1 MDTGASKSCINY
13 NMFTKIR
20 NPKWSTETPPRVL
33 AADGS
38 DLGSVGI
45 IQLQLKFGDKEVIQ
59 DFIVCRQLRR
69 DIILGSDFGKQNCAG
84 IEWTTKRTRVLSL
97 NGISV
102 VEVEENE
109 LGLPVTASFHVKVP
123 PRHNGVFQ
131 VNVHGDTTGTHI
143 ITANNQFLEKN
154 PNVYQHEISIVSDGS
169 EQSFPLV
176 AVTNLDFAKTLH
188 IGKGEI
194 IGFARPESQEV
205 VYIATSSELNMEP
218 YQDSSPCNWIPP
230 RHRKPL
236 EPQLD
241 KRAHKHP
248 DESTGSNPITP
259 HLTENQRLR
268 DESIE
273 SMKRN
278 QDTQSLVNV
287 KAKELY
293 GKKMDKRLFDESRE
307 FTENIG
313 FHSQHQRLCDE
324 SSQSTTQQASED
336 FSWNEISEVVESDFL
351 ISPGDIYPSRKVE
364 LKDAEVSP
372 ETLQRFE
379 DLCDKHHDAFSKNN
393 QDIGKTQLIEMEI
406 DTGNSVPLAQSPYTL
421 PLKHYDWVRREIE
434 TLEKAGV
441 IERSL
446 SPWASPVIVVP
457 KKSAP
462 DEPPR
467 RRLCVDYR
475 RVNALQQ
482 EVKRT
487 DKSTGC
493 LTLYPLPK
501 IDEMF
506 AKLGGAKVFSTID
519 LRSAYYHIGLT
530 RESQAKSAFVVPM
543 GKWQFKRTP
552 FGLSQAPAYFQLLI
566 DQVLMDCGDFAMGY
580 LDDIIVFSKTEE
592 EHLQHL
598 EEIFKRLKHFDL
610 KMKREKSSFF
620 KKHLQ
625 YLGHLVSEQGFEP
638 LPEKLEAIRT
648 MPHPKTAKEVKQF
661 LGLIGYYRKFIPR
674 FSDLSRPLTRLTRH
688 DAKFD
693 WTSQCQKSFD
703 HLRELL
709 MQYPILRYPDPK
721 RGYTV
726 FTDASGIGWSGVLTQ
741 EYPDEKGRLKAHP
754 VCYVSGQF
762 RGSQLNWAALTKEAY
777 AIYMSIRRLVF
788 YLADA
793 DVTIKCDHLPL
804 KKFLMKQTLNSKV
817 NNWAVELEQF
827 NLKLDWIMGSKN
839 TLADT
844 LSRLLEVCPEA
855 KLEPEPPGQ
864 EFGCYCFEE
873 MAPVQVDYIEEVET
887 VTIEESE
894 NLKEIKLPLK
904 DWQMELLQKHDATSR
919 EIAKK
924 LQQDKHM
931 NKLFL
936 RRNGIVYR
944 LWCEDRRTSECV
956 LVPEVLRSSLLMLA
970 HNYSG
975 HNGFRR
981 TYNAMKRQYYWP
993 GMRKDILRHCKT
1005 CHQCMLQNQGGG
1017 EVGFDH
1023 FNTPSLPMEFIC
1035 MDLVGPISPRTSKG
1049 NKYILT
1055 VIDMLTGYTIAVPIE
1070 DKRSET
1076 VCKAYRDSVYC
1087 IFGGSSRILTDNGTE
1102 FKSREMKQVCE
1113 ELDIKQVFS
1122 PVYTPQS
1129 NGRLEGWHR
1138 FLKAC
1143 IAKHI
1148 RGADVEWD
1156 DLIPLAVSAYN
1167 FFPCQSSKESPF
1179 VLMFGRD
1186 PITPIAKLLEPK
1198 LKFYGEKGEG
1208 LNMSTLRKLY
1218 TVVAENIRRAREKQ
1232 PRQETPPTKIHV
1244 NDLVLV
1250 KDPDSAAFDP
1260 KYMPNYRVTA
1270 VYGRNRIEVQ
1280 DEKGNKSVRRAAHVK
1295 LCEPVDKVI
1304 HQLPPQA
1311 VYEQYGR
1318 RSKLLI
1324 HPKDVPEVPLQIFE
1338 GKRETI
1344 DEGDESQSRK
1354 ETEVM
1359 VHEISHH
1366 NTVKLKMMNTQSM
1379 SIDTSDASWNRQGWQ
1394 SNVVLRYRSSV
1405 ELRLE
1410 NTKDHR
1416 DIEKQSDASDESM
1429 SRPKVAIC
1437 NERVSGNS
1445 DNEMGHSV
1453 KRLQNA
1459 YNSDDSDESRCRPG
1473 TTVRSGE
1480 LFNDDNDET
1489 IRQDQRTLQSVHSD
1503 NVDESRSRKTVPLH
1517 TGKGM
1522 DGHCKSTDS
1531 TTNPRAYLEEDAT
1544 SSIGMVNDGS
1554 ISRGNRC
1561 SMSSL
1566 QWTEQLVT
1574 PVSSDGSID
1583 TTVVNRQDV
1592 DECSVTNNTLTLNKM
1607 LFQYQTNGYPAHS
1620 QRLRLVS
1627 GVKVKQGRKS
1637 WN

>member
-1 MDTGASKSCINY
+1 MAIKANDKYEHSFALMDTGASKSCINY

-38 DLGSVGI
+38 DLGSMGI
-45 IQLQLKFGDKEVIQ
+45 VQLKLMFGDKEVTQ

-84 IEWTTKRTRVLSL
+84 VEWTTKRTRVLSL

-143 ITANNQFLEKN
+143 ITANSQFLEKN
-154 PNVYQHEISIVSDGS
+154 PNVYQHEISIISDS
-169 EQSFPLV
+169 DTQPFPLV

-194 IGFARPESQEV
+194 IGFARPESEEV
-205 VYIATSSELNMEP
+205 TYIATSDELNMDP
-218 YQDSSPCNWIPP
+218 YIDNAPRNWIPP
-230 RHRKPL
+230 RNRKTL
-236 EPQLD
+236 EPSERQRASSRNSAQCSGITGQLQHND
-241 KRAHKHP
+241 RLN
-248 DESTGSNPITP
+248 DESLESNARSRKST
-259 HLTENQRLR
+259 
-268 DESIE
+268 
-273 SMKRN
+273 SMAK
-278 QDTQSLVNV
+278 V
-287 KAKELY
+287 KAKELG
-293 GKKMDKRLFDESRE
+293 GKSYTDRLGDESRSRE
-307 FTENIG
+307 AD
-313 FHSQHQRLCDE
+313 RLGDESKSREAMLDTDNKHLGNTLCHRLSDE
-324 SSQSTTQQASED
+324 SSESEHFEAWD
-336 FSWNEISEVVESDFL
+336 EIQEVIESDFL

-364 LKDAEVSP
+364 LQDAEVSQ
-372 ETLQRFE
+372 ETLKQFE
-379 DLCDKHHDAFSKNN
+379 DLCDKHQDAFSKNN

-406 DTGNSVPLAQSPYTL
+406 DTGGSVPLAQSPYTL
-421 PLKHYDWVRREIE
+421 PLKHYDWVRKEIE
-434 TLEKAGV
+434 TLV

-482 EVKRT
+482 EIKRT

-506 AKLGGAKVFSTID
+506 AKLGGAKIFSTID

-566 DQVLMDCGDFAMGY
+566 DQVLMGCGDFAMGY

-610 KMKREKSSFF
+610 KMKRQKSSFF

-648 MPHPKTAKEVKQF
+648 MPHPKTPKEVKQF

-688 DAKFD
+688 DAKFE
-693 WTSQCQKSFD
+693 WNEQCQKSFD

-741 EYPDEKGRLKAHP
+741 DYPDEKGRTKAHP
-754 VCYVSGQF
+754 ICYVSGQF

-788 YLADA
+788 YLSDA

-827 NLKLDWIMGSKN
+827 NLKLEWIMGSKN

-873 MAPVQVDYIEEVET
+873 MTPVQVDYIEEVES

-904 DWQMELLQKHDATSR
+904 DWQMELLQRHDATSR
-919 EIAKK
+919 EVAKK

-944 LWCEDRRTSECV
+944 LWCEDGRTSECI

-1005 CHQCMLQNQGGG
+1005 CHQCSLQNQGGG

-1055 VIDMLTGYTIAVPIE
+1055 VIDMLTGYTIAVPIA

-1102 FKSREMKQVCE
+1102 FKSREMKQICE

-1138 FLKAC
+1138 FFKAC

-1198 LKFYGEKGEG
+1198 IKFYGEKGEG
-1208 LNMSTLRKLY
+1208 LNMSSLRKLY
-1218 TVVAENIRRAREKQ
+1218 TVVAENIRKAREKQ
-1232 PRQETPPTKIHV
+1232 PRQETLPPKLKV

-1250 KDPDSAAFDP
+1250 KDPESAAFDP
-1260 KYMPNYRVTA
+1260 KYMPNYRITA

-1295 LCEPVDKVI
+1295 PCEPVDKLI

-1324 HPKDVPEVPLQIFE
+1324 HPKDVPEIPLQIFE
-1338 GKRETI
+1338 PSQDMREKVDESDESQNGVDTDVMVNEVAYQADSQETSSQSTGIDPIDMLWSGQRQQPDDKHCGVSSITNIAIQMGGDYI
-1344 DEGDESQSRK
+1344 DESKNREYSVPLYKSSVEIRLQGTRDHRGTENQDDDGDESTRRLRETMCSAQQS
-1354 ETEVM
+1354 
-1359 VHEISHH
+1359 
-1366 NTVKLKMMNTQSM
+1366 
-1379 SIDTSDASWNRQGWQ
+1379 G
-1394 SNVVLRYRSSV
+1394 
-1405 ELRLE
+1405 
-1410 NTKDHR
+1410 
-1416 DIEKQSDASDESM
+1416 
-1429 SRPKVAIC
+1429 
-1437 NERVSGNS
+1437 
-1445 DNEMGHSV
+1445 
-1453 KRLQNA
+1453 
-1459 YNSDDSDESRCRPG
+1459 DDSDESRCQPG
-1473 TTVRSGE
+1473 IATCNGKCTGNSS
-1480 LFNDDNDET
+1480 DEA
-1489 IRQDQRTLQSVHSD
+1489 IRQNERTLQNVRSD
-1503 NVDESRSRKTVPLH
+1503 DTDESSSRETQVFTH
-1517 TGKGM
+1517 
-1522 DGHCKSTDS
+1522 
-1531 TTNPRAYLEEDAT
+1531 
-1544 SSIGMVNDGS
+1544 
-1554 ISRGNRC
+1554 
-1561 SMSSL
+1561 
-1566 QWTEQLVT
+1566 
-1574 PVSSDGSID
+1574 
-1583 TTVVNRQDV
+1583 RQDV
-1592 DECSVTNNTLTLNKM
+1592 N
-1607 LFQYQTNGYPAHS
+1607 
-1620 QRLRLVS
+1620 RR
-1627 GVKVKQGRKS
+1627 
-1637 WN
+1637 

>member
-1 MDTGASKSCINY
+1 MDTGASRSCISY
-13 NMFTKIR
+13 RMFLKIKK
-20 NPKWSTETPPRVL
+20 PKWSSKPVPRVCT
-33 AADGS
+33 ADGS
-38 DLGSVGI
+38 DLGSLGRI
-45 IQLQLKFGDKEVIQ
+45 DLQLKLGDKEVVQ
-59 DFIVCRQLRR
+59 DFVVCRQLKR
-69 DIILGSDFGKQNCAG
+69 DIILGADFGKNNCAG
-84 IEWTTKRTRVLSL
+84 VEWTTQRTRVLSL
-97 NGISV
+97 NGVPAI
-102 VEVEENE
+102 EVEENE
-109 LGLPVTASFHVKVP
+109 LGLPVTAAFHVKVP

-131 VNVHGDTTGTHI
+131 VNIHGDTKGAHI
-143 ITANNQFLEKN
+143 ISANSQFLEKN
-154 PNVYQHEISIVSDGS
+154 PNVYQHEISIISDKDS
-169 EQSFPLV
+169 QPFPLI

-194 IGFARPESQEV
+194 IGFARPESEDV
-205 VYIATSSELNMEP
+205 TYIATSDEINMDP
-218 YQDSSPCNWIPP
+218 YVDNAPRNWIPP
-230 RHRKPL
+230 RNRKTL
-236 EPQLD
+236 QLS
-241 KRAHKHP
+241 KRRCDSSKDSIRCSSTFEQQEQSDRLN
-248 DESTGSNPITP
+248 DESLESNARS
-259 HLTENQRLR
+259 QK
-268 DESIE
+268 SAG
-273 SMKRN
+273 MVK
-278 QDTQSLVNV
+278 V
-287 KAKELY
+287 KAKELG
-293 GKKMDKRLFDESRE
+293 GKNCIDRL
-307 FTENIG
+307 G
-313 FHSQHQRLCDE
+313 DE
-324 SSQSTTQQASED
+324 SSKSEHSGPWD
-336 FSWNEISEVVESDFL
+336 EIQEVIESDFL

-364 LKDAEVSP
+364 LQDAEVSQ
-372 ETLQRFE
+372 ETLGRFE
-379 DLCDKHHDAFSKNN
+379 SLCEEHHEAFSKNN

-406 DTGNSVPLAQSPYTL
+406 DTGGSVPLAQSPYTL
-421 PLKHYDWVRREIE
+421 PLKHYDWVRKEIE

-482 EVKRT
+482 EIKRT

-506 AKLGGAKVFSTID
+506 AKLGGAKIFSTID

-566 DQVLMDCGDFAMGY
+566 DQVLMGCGEFAMGY
-580 LDDIIVFSKTEE
+580 LDDIIVFSKSEE

-598 EEIFKRLKHFDL
+598 EEIFKRLRHFDL
-610 KMKREKSSFF
+610 KMKRQKSSFF
-620 KKHLQ
+620 KKHIQ

-648 MPHPKTAKEVKQF
+648 MPHPKSPKEVKQF
-661 LGLIGYYRKFIPR
+661 LGLIGYYRKFVPR

-688 DAKFD
+688 DAKFEWD
-693 WTSQCQKSFD
+693 QQCQKSFD

-721 RGYTV
+721 KGYTV

-741 EYPDEKGRLKAHP
+741 EYPDEKGRIKNHP
-754 VCYVSGQF
+754 ICYVSGQF

-788 YLADA
+788 YVADA

-804 KKFLMKQTLNSKV
+804 KKFLTKQTLNSKV

-844 LSRLLEVCPEA
+844 LSRLLDVCPEA

-864 EFGCYCFEE
+864 EFGCYCFQELE
-873 MAPVQVDYIEEVET
+873 PVQVDYIEEIET
-887 VTIEESE
+887 VKIEEST

-904 DWQMELLQKHDATSR
+904 DWQMELLQRNDATCR

-924 LQQDKHM
+924 LRQDKHM

-936 RRNGIVYR
+936 LRSGIVYR
-944 LWCEDRRTSECV
+944 LWCEEGRTAECV
-956 LVPEVLRSSLLMLA
+956 LVPEVLRDSLLMLA
-970 HNYSG
+970 HDYSG

-993 GMRKDILRHCKT
+993 GMRKDILQHCKR
-1005 CHQCMLQNQGGG
+1005 CHQCALQNQGTG
-1017 EVGFDH
+1017 EAGFDR
-1023 FNTPSLPMEFIC
+1023 FNAPALPMEFIC
-1035 MDLVGPISPRTSKG
+1035 MDLVGPISPQTEKG
-1049 NKYILT
+1049 NRYILT
-1055 VIDMLTGYTIAVPIE
+1055 VIDMLTGYTIAVPIT

-1102 FKSREMKQVCE
+1102 FKRREMKQICE
-1113 ELDIKQVFS
+1113 DLEVKQVFS
-1122 PVYTPQS
+1122 PVYTPQA

-1156 DLIPLAVSAYN
+1156 ELVPLAVSAYN
-1167 FFPCQSSKESPF
+1167 FFLCQSSKESPF

-1198 LKFYGEKGEG
+1198 LKFYGEKGTG
-1208 LNMSTLRKLY
+1208 VNMDTLRKLY

-1232 PRQETPPTKIHV
+1232 PRQETPSPKLKV

-1250 KDPDSAAFDP
+1250 KDPESAAFDP

-1270 VYGRNRIEVQ
+1270 FYGRNRIEVQ

-1295 LCEPVDKVI
+1295 RCEPVDKMVV
-1304 HQLPPQA
+1304 QLPPQV

-1318 RSKLLI
+1318 ASKLLI
-1324 HPKDVPEVPLQIFE
+1324 HPKDVPQIPLELFNGQQEEEDIND
-1338 GKRETI
+1338 TL
-1344 DEGDESQSRK
+1344 DESINREKS
-1354 ETEVM
+1354 EV
-1359 VHEISHH
+1359 
-1366 NTVKLKMMNTQSM
+1366 KMNEQP
-1379 SIDTSDASWNRQGWQ
+1379 DVNSDAMLLTDATFKTNDTLDESKNREQNGL
-1394 SNVVLRYRSSV
+1394 STAF
-1405 ELRLE
+1405 EKE
-1410 NTKDHR
+1410 NGEVNML
-1416 DIEKQSDASDESM
+1416 IETVNTEIDSSDESKNRLETM
-1429 SRPKVAIC
+1429 TTEIKCAKKKTVVADPHI
-1437 NERVSGNS
+1437 
-1445 DNEMGHSV
+1445 
-1453 KRLQNA
+1453 QA
-1459 YNSDDSDESRCRPG
+1459 DSDSNDSSQNRIFRSTVTMNLTPRPTRDEADVTEMAG
-1473 TTVRSGE
+1473 VDHQIPEKSWKE
-1480 LFNDDNDET
+1480 LMFDVNKSP
-1489 IRQDQRTLQSVHSD
+1489 L
-1503 NVDESRSRKTVPLH
+1503 SRS
-1517 TGKGM
+1517 
-1522 DGHCKSTDS
+1522 D
-1531 TTNPRAYLEEDAT
+1531 
-1544 SSIGMVNDGS
+1544 
-1554 ISRGNRC
+1554 RC
-1561 SMSSL
+1561 SMSYQQQVS
-1566 QWTEQLVT
+1566 QPVT
-1574 PVSSDGSID
+1574 PVRQDGCVD
-1583 TTVVNRQDV
+1583 TTVVNKHDV
-1592 DECSVTNNTLTLNKM
+1592 DGCCVTNKCNSFEQDSRQMSNQWLSNTFSMITSGILGKSKKVKGRVSTENVDVSGSTKLVVQARVQLLPLKSFRLTL
-1607 LFQYQTNGYPAHS
+1607 
-1620 QRLRLVS
+1620 
-1627 GVKVKQGRKS
+1627 
-1637 WN
+1637 